1 MATGTR
7 VAKSTT
13 GATTEMSVRNDPRAR
28 TSAPPGARPAV
39 RASSPAVATGG
50 RETPSPRR
58 RPDPRPMRLAFAAGG
73 AAALSALLA
82 LIGSAALPATA
93 AVPTAAP
100 DPAATGGA
108 NELAQVRHV
117 VRYVTLAPGQLPP
130 TGATRTPSTVV
141 AAPVATPKPRPRPA
155 VVTSQSGRP

>member
-1 MATGTR
+1 MG
-7 VAKSTT
+7 
-13 GATTEMSVRNDPRAR
+13 VRNDPRAR
-28 TSAPPGARPAV
+28 LSTPPATPAV
-39 RASSPAVATGG
+39 ARTASPAVAPGN
-50 RETPSPRR
+50 RAAPSPRR

-93 AVPTAAP
+93 AVPAAAP
-100 DPAATGGA
+100 TPAAGGA
-108 NELAQVRHV
+108 NDVAQVRHI

-141 AAPVATPKPRPRPA
+141 AAPVATPAPRPRPA

>member
-1 MATGTR
+1 VVR
-7 VAKSTT
+7 TT
-13 GATTEMSVRNDPRAR
+13 
-28 TSAPPGARPAV
+28 
-39 RASSPAVATGG
+39 SPAVAPGNRT
-50 RETPSPRR
+50 TSSPRR

-93 AVPTAAP
+93 AVP
-100 DPAATGGA
+100 AATTASAVGGA
-108 NELAQVRHV
+108 NDVAQVRHI

-130 TGATRTPSTVV
+130 AGATRTPSTVV
-141 AAPVATPKPRPRPA
+141 AAPIATPQPRPRPV

>member
-1 MATGTR
+1 M
-7 VAKSTT
+7 
-13 GATTEMSVRNDPRAR
+13 
-28 TSAPPGARPAV
+28 V
-39 RASSPAVATGG
+39 RASSPAAGRGG
-50 RETPSPRR
+50 REAPSPRR

-82 LIGSAALPATA
+82 LIGAAALPTTA

-100 DPAATGGA
+100 DPAAGSA
-108 NELAQVRHV
+108 NEVASVRHV
-117 VRYVTLAPGQLPP
+117 VRYVVLAPGQLPP

-141 AAPVATPKPRPRPA
+141 AAPVAAPKPRPRPA

>member
-1 MATGTR
+1 M
-7 VAKSTT
+7 VAKSTRA
-13 GATTEMSVRNDPRAR
+13 ATTEMSSRNDPRAR
-28 TSAPPGARPAV
+28 SSAPPEVHAV
-39 RASSPAVATGG
+39 VRTASPAAPGN
-50 RETPSPRR
+50 RATPSPRR

-73 AAALSALLA
+73 AAAFSALLA

-93 AVPTAAP
+93 AAPAAAP
-100 DPAATGGA
+100 TLAARGT
-108 NELAQVRHV
+108 NDVAQVRHI

>member
-1 MATGTR
+1 M
-7 VAKSTT
+7 
-13 GATTEMSVRNDPRAR
+13 VRTA
-28 TSAPPGARPAV
+28 
-39 RASSPAVATGG
+39 SPAAASGN
-50 RETPSPRR
+50 RAIPSPRR
-58 RPDPRPMRLAFAAGG
+58 RPDPRPMRLAFAASG

-93 AVPTAAP
+93 AVPTATPA
-100 DPAATGGA
+100 PAAGGA
-108 NELAQVRHV
+108 NDVAQVRHI

>member
-1 MATGTR
+1 M
-7 VAKSTT
+7 V
-13 GATTEMSVRNDPRAR
+13 R
-28 TSAPPGARPAV
+28 TS
-39 RASSPAVATGG
+39 SPVVAMGG

-82 LIGSAALPATA
+82 LIGAAALPTTA

-100 DPAATGGA
+100 DPAAGSA
-108 NELAQVRHV
+108 NEVAQVRHV
-117 VRYVTLAPGQLPP
+117 VRYVVLAPGQLPP

-141 AAPVATPKPRPRPA
+141 AAPVAAPKPRPRPA